1 LFSPLG
7 HAPGKPVGRFSA
19 VGWTFIFLDQ
29 LKEAK
34 EAKLS
39 LVHIWINGD
48 INKRSPEGTENTMLG
63 RV

>member
-1 LFSPLG
+1 LLSPLG

-19 VGWTFIFLDQ
+19 VGWNFIFLDQ

-39 LVHIWINGD
+39 LVHIWINRD